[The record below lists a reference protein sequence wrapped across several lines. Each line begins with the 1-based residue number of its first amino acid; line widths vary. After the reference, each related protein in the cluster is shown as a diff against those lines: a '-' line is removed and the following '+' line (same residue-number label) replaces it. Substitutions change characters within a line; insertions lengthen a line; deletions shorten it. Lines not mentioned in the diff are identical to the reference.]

1 MGYIG
6 GIIKQK
12 QVSKGNGSV
21 QTQVLTT
28 DNNISQNLMN
38 KIKIASYYNYTGR
51 YDPKKEY
58 KARDMVIS
66 TYDTYIAKKE
76 SKGKP
81 LNDKEYWDCIS
92 KVSFSS
98 EENNNYKLKPKICTC
113 CLAPLPKYG
122 FTCEYCGTT
131 YDKIQ

>member
-1 MGYIG
+1 MGFRG

-12 QVSKGNGSV
+12 QVSKGDGSV
-21 QTQVLTT
+21 QTQVLTA
-28 DNNISQNLMN
+28 DNDISQNLMN
-38 KIKIASYYNYTGR
+38 KIKVASYYNYTGK

-58 KARDMVIS
+58 KPGDLVNNG
-66 TYDTYIAKKE
+66 YDTYLSKKE

-81 LNDKEYWDCIS
+81 LNDEEYWGCFAKI
-92 KVSFSS
+92 SS